1 MKTKLKT
8 PFTALVLLL
17 VAVMYQVVAQPV
29 LPTGGKKMP
38 DEWIDQDTHHR
49 ILRLTRKPGNNASF
63 YFHNDPFIRETRD
76 EGDRMIFYG
85 DDDRGRNVYAE
96 RS

>member
-1 MKTKLKT
+1 
-8 PFTALVLLL
+8 
-17 VAVMYQVVAQPV
+17 MYQVVAQPV